1 MKARHLILAVLASLA
16 ATTHASD
23 SAPAIDLSD
32 GLTLTEAA
40 TIALTESPQIRL
52 ANSGQD
58 IADARLR
65 QASSTWLPRISIS
78 ETYTKS
84 DNPVFVFG
92 TLLEQGRFSEEHFD
106 PDFLNNPDALE
117 NWRTAITAQV
127 PLFDQLRRWS
137 SISQAR
143 LGVEHAEL
151 QSEMARQLLRYHTL
165 RAYYGVL
172 VTKARKDVADE
183 SVRLAESD
191 VKSVRDRFETG
202 LVVESDLL
210 ATEVQLADFRQQ
222 QIDATGQLIIAR
234 KALSSVIGL
243 PLTTDYEISGELA
256 PTTFDTGPRATLL
269 SAGLESRP
277 DVRMASIETGQAE
290 LGTRIAGGQY
300 LPRVDAFA
308 SWGASGESISDQN
321 DDYAVGAVV
330 SWNILEPGRHSRL
343 AEAKANQLAALA
355 TMDQVRNN
363 AELDVESAYHRFLA
377 AGQRVAVGEKS
388 VAQAS
393 ETLRIVRDRYEQGL
407 TTITEVLRAQTAAVQ
422 AKLARQGSLHNYYV
436 GYADV
441 LRATGALTSIEPFT
455 RGDTATGPLSRAT
468 PRNEA
473 SRGTSE

>member
-1 MKARHLILAVLASLA
+1 MKPSKSVFAIAVLVTAVTVTA
-16 ATTHASD
+16 QE
-23 SAPAIDLSD
+23 PEVVDLSD
-32 GLTLTEAA
+32 GLSLVEATTL
-40 TIALTESPQIRL
+40 ALSESPQIRL
-52 ANSGQD
+52 ATSGQE
-58 IADARLR
+58 IAAARLR
-65 QASSTWLPRISIS
+65 QASATWLPRISIS

-106 PDFLNNPDALE
+106 PEFLNDPDALE

-172 VTKARKDVADE
+172 VAAARKDVADE
-183 SVRLAESD
+183 SVRLAEAD

-222 QIDATGQLIIAR
+222 QIDANGQLVIAR

-243 PLTTDYEISGELA
+243 PLTNEYEVSGELTPA
-256 PTTFDTGPRATLL
+256 TFAMESRETLL

-277 DVRMASIETGQAE
+277 DVRMASLETGQAE

-308 SWGASGESISDQN
+308 SWGASGESIGDQN

-330 SWNILEPGRHSRL
+330 SWNILEPGRLSRL
-343 AEAKANQLAALA
+343 AEAKAKQLASRA

-363 AELDVESAYHRFLA
+363 AELDVESTYHRFLA

-422 AKLARQGSLHNYYV
+422 AKLARQGSLYEYYV

-441 LRATGALTSIEPFT
+441 LRATGALKSIEPFT
-455 RGDTATGPLSRAT
+455 GGTERVTSHSPSETTPGLSK
-468 PRNEA
+468 
-473 SRGTSE
+473 